1 MPRRRTILSVLAS
14 FSMVIGLLVVSTPAA
29 WAAPFPVVDPAKL
42 PPSQPPAPQGDM
54 RLNGAPLYYGAMP
67 GFDPRAV
74 PPAQAMLNL
83 PEAWKKSRGA
93 GVTVAVIDSGV
104 APQPR
109 LPNLDGGGDYMNPAE
124 KGLVD
129 IDGHGTAVAGLI
141 AGAPSPEDG
150 FSGVAPEARIL
161 SIRQMSNQWARK
173 NPAGG
178 TDPNLEKVSGT
189 VETLALAVRWAAE
202 QPGVKV
208 INLSTVNCVA
218 AIKNLDQSA
227 LGAALRYAVEE
238 KDIVVVAA
246 AGNAGD
252 ADCQHNPAPNPKA
265 AKNDPPDYRDWAGA
279 TILSTPS
286 FWQPWVVSVGS
297 LTPEGQPSAF
307 SMSGPWVSIAAPG
320 EQIVS
325 LGNAPDSGLVNGLPV
340 NNAPLAPIN
349 GTSYATAYVSGVV
362 ALMRSTPEL
371 KDLTAFQIMNRLYAT
386 AHNYGRAPSNQV
398 GVGVIDPVAALTW
411 EIPAGPEHPVN
422 PPVLRVDPPKQVP
435 PEDPWPKI
443 WAGVIGVV
451 LIGGAAL
458 AIWLRGV
465 RNGRRA

>member
-1 MPRRRTILSVLAS
+1 MVRRSFLSVAAS
-14 FSMVIGLLVVSTPAA
+14 LSMVIGLLVVCTPTA
-29 WAAPFPVVDPAKL
+29 WAAPFPVVDPARL
-42 PPSQPPAPQGDM
+42 PASQPPAPPGDM
-54 RLNGAPLYYGAMP
+54 RLNGAPLYYGVMP

-74 PPAQAMLNL
+74 PPSQAMLNL
-83 PEAWKKSRGA
+83 PEAWKTSRGA
-93 GVTVAVIDSGV
+93 GVTVAIIDSGV
-104 APQPR
+104 ERQPR
-109 LPNLDGGGDYMNPAE
+109 LPNLEGGGDYVNPADN
-124 KGLVD
+124 GLVD

-141 AGAPSPEDG
+141 AGSPNQEDG
-150 FSGVAPEARIL
+150 FSGVAPEAGLL
-161 SIRQMSNQWARK
+161 SVRQMSNQWARK
-173 NPAGG
+173 NPVTGP
-178 TDPNLEKVSGT
+178 DPNLEKT
-189 VETLALAVRWAAE
+189 VGNTDTLALAVRWTAD

-208 INLSTVNCVA
+208 MNISVVNCVK

-252 ADCQHNPAPNPKA
+252 AECQQNPAPNSKA
-265 AKNDPPDYRDWAGA
+265 AKSDPPDFRDWAGA
-279 TILSTPS
+279 TTLSTPS

-297 LTPEGQPSAF
+297 LTPEGQPSGF

-340 NNAPLAPIN
+340 NNAPMGPIN
-349 GTSYATAYVSGVV
+349 GTSYSTAYVSGVV
-362 ALMRSTPEL
+362 ALMRSAPKL
-371 KDLTAFQIMNRLYAT
+371 KDLSAFQIMNRLMAT

-411 EIPAGPEHPVN
+411 EIPDGPEKPIN
-422 PPVLRVDPPKQVP
+422 PPVLRVEPPKRVIP
-435 PEDPWPKI
+435 DDPWPKI
-443 WAGVIGVV
+443 WAGVIGVLLV
-451 LIGGAAL
+451 GGAVL

-465 RNGRRA
+465 HNDRRA